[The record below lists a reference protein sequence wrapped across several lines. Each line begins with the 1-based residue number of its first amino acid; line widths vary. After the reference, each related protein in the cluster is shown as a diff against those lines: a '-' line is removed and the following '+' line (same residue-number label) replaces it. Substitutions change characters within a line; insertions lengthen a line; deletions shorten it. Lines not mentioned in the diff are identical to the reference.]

1 MGKITRYFQ
10 KMEEIALVITFSV
23 MVVASFIQVLNRNI
37 FQIPVIGLEEISKYS
52 MVYMVLLGTELGLRD
67 GTQISIDSVVDSL
80 KGNLRKTVKVI
91 SKMILIIFSAL
102 MFIESVKLVN
112 QQITTQQISP
122 GLQIPMSIPYAA
134 LVISFGLITIVQ
146 SAILIKYLKDEKS
159 VKNVQ
164 DTEVQK

>member
-1 MGKITRYFQ
+1 MGKITRNFQ
-10 KMEEIALVITFSV
+10 KMDEIALVITFSV